1 MLNKIKDFIQANNL
15 LSKSKKYLVGFSGG
29 ADSLSLVI
37 ILQELG
43 YYIEAVHCNFN
54 LRGEESVR
62 DENFCK
68 EICSKLNIKMH
79 LIHFNT
85 KEYSALHKVSI
96 EMAARELRYS
106 YFERLRKSID
116 ADGICIAHHKEDSVE
131 TILMNII
138 RGTGVKGLIGIHP
151 INNYIIRPILN
162 CTRSEIEEFL
172 RTRGYSYITDS
183 SNLKD
188 DVMRNKLRLNI
199 IPLLEAINPAFNDA
213 VVNMSHYISE
223 AKKIINLVLDNEI
236 RAIVTVDENETIPL
250 GAFGDEQIKPKL
262 PNIKINIQK
271 LKLFVSPS
279 YLLFYLLNPYGFTSS
294 QIEQLSNI
302 DSLFTGKVWKSS
314 NYDLLV
320 DRNYLIVKRHI
331 NFENKFMKIPL
342 IGTYICFNQFRLLL
356 EEQTFTSFKDIPKDA
371 YFVAIDMEQI
381 KFPLILRTYSNG
393 DRFVPFG
400 MSGSKLVSDFL
411 TDIKTDKL
419 TKKNQLVLEDST
431 GLILWVVGYR
441 ISNLVRI
448 SKQTK
453 SVLLL
458 KVIKLV

>member
-1 MLNKIKDFIQANNL
+1 M
-15 LSKSKKYLVGFSGG
+15 
-29 ADSLSLVI
+29 
-37 ILQELG
+37 
-43 YYIEAVHCNFN
+43 
-54 LRGEESVR
+54 
-62 DENFCK
+62 
-68 EICSKLNIKMH
+68 
-79 LIHFNT
+79 
-85 KEYSALHKVSI
+85 
-96 EMAARELRYS
+96 
-106 YFERLRKSID
+106 
-116 ADGICIAHHKEDSVE
+116 
-131 TILMNII
+131 
-138 RGTGVKGLIGIHP
+138 
-151 INNYIIRPILN
+151 
-162 CTRSEIEEFL
+162 
-172 RTRGYSYITDS
+172 
-183 SNLKD
+183 
-188 DVMRNKLRLNI
+188 
-199 IPLLEAINPAFNDA
+199 
-213 VVNMSHYISE
+213 
-223 AKKIINLVLDNEI
+223 DNEI

-356 EEQTFTSFKDIPKDA
+356 EEQTFTSFKEIPKDA